1 MPPLDNR
8 KMQIRVIG
16 DVELDGKTFR
26 PSDLNAQATDPT
38 CDRWYI
44 FYDTDDYACT
54 AELSELEQRKKEGL
68 ISYE

>member
-1 MPPLDNR
+1 MREMLNR
-8 KMQIRVIG
+8 KMQIQVIG

-44 FYDTDDYACT
+44 FYDTDDYTGRTLFCAPLV
-54 AELSELEQRKKEGL
+54 A
-68 ISYE
+68 ISVGVA